1 VSRFRIDDLK
11 PYIYRTHD
19 SGKTWQ
25 LITAGL
31 PDNAPVDTVRED
43 PVRKGL
49 LFAGTETS
57 VWVSFDD
64 GDHWQSLQLNLPHT
78 SMRDLWIYEDD
89 LILATHGRS
98 FWILDDISPL
108 RQIKADTADTSNLL
122 FKPAPAYRVRRST
135 YTDTP
140 LPPDEPAGENP
151 PNGAIIDYYLTRPS
165 LGAVTLEIFDSQGK
179 LVRKFSSTDKPDQ
192 TEEEIAKQLIPIY
205 WIRPQK
211 RLGAD
216 AGMHRWLWD
225 LHYPAPVALR
235 HEYPI
240 SAVPHDTP
248 RHPLGPRA
256 LPGTYSVRLTVPGT
270 QIATASGNTERII
283 FKRDATEPLTIRMD
297 PRVKTSPEGLR
308 ALFAMQT
315 TLADRMTRSSE
326 AVSQARSIHEQLEKL
341 SARANESTKEA
352 IESLDKKLGA
362 LLEGAPAP
370 VPQKPPVPAE
380 APVPPVAAESTLTQ
394 VATNVAALY
403 AEIDRADVAPT
414 AAQDQALVTV
424 EKDFA
429 ATMKRWDA
437 LRTSDIPSL
446 NRQLK
451 SSGLS
456 ELTADSN
463 FKMEEELGADE
474 E

>member
-1 VSRFRIDDLK
+1 
-11 PYIYRTHD
+11 
-19 SGKTWQ
+19 
-25 LITAGL
+25 
-31 PDNAPVDTVRED
+31 
-43 PVRKGL
+43 
-49 LFAGTETS
+49 

-108 RQIKADTADTSNLL
+108 RQVKSDTADTGNLL

-140 LPPDEPAGENP
+140 MPPDEPAGENP
-151 PNGAIIDYYLTRPS
+151 PNGAIIDYYLS
-165 LGAVTLEIFDSQGK
+165 HASIGAVTLEVFDAQGK

-192 TEEEIAKQLIPIY
+192 TEEEIAKQLIPLY

-211 RLGAD
+211 ILPAD
-216 AGMHRWLWD
+216 AGMHRWVWD
-225 LHYPAPVALR
+225 MHYPAPVALR

-256 LPGTYSVRLTVPGT
+256 LPGVYTVKF
-270 QIATASGNTERII
+270 TASGGSS
-283 FKRDATEPLTIRMD
+283 FSAPLTVRMD
-297 PRVKTSPEGLR
+297 PRVKTPPEGLR

-341 SARANESTKEA
+341 AARANESTKEA
-352 IESLDKKLGA
+352 IESLDKRLGA

-370 VPQKPPVPAE
+370 APQKPPVPAE
-380 APVPPVAAESTLTQ
+380 APVPPVPAESTLTQ
-394 VATNVAALY
+394 VATNLAALY

-424 EKDFA
+424 EKDFT

-437 LRTSDIPSL
+437 LRASEIPSL

-451 SSGLS
+451 SARFP
-456 ELTADSN
+456 ELTAESN
-463 FKMEEELGADE
+463 IKIEEELGGDE